1 MTDKPRKID
10 DDELG
15 TIVDTEIRQ
24 SIAYMG
30 GTLSEM
36 RRKAEYYFLG
46 EAKGDLAPPA
56 IEGRSAVVSTDVS
69 DTVLWTL
76 PALMEIFTAGDDVV
90 EFCETNPSHC
100 AEAEQ
105 MTDVCNY
112 VFYQQNPGWEILESW
127 FMDALL
133 QKNGILKVWWDD
145 SIEEVREEYTGLTM
159 AQVTTLLQDPEVEP
173 IEHKEYPDQDALQS
187 MLVQYQA
194 QMQQYQEAAQSGQ
207 LKQGVPPPQQ
217 PDPSQVPT
225 LHDVTC
231 KRSKK
236 KGRVCIEN
244 VPPEEFIMSRRG
256 KSIAD
261 TPFCGHHLP
270 RTLSQLRAQGYE
282 NVDDISSDWN
292 GDLNGERLERWSYD
306 DDMAYTG
313 EGGEISN
320 DPSQRIVW
328 ITECYLQCDYDGD
341 GIAEWRKV
349 VRGGGVTLANEECDG
364 PPFVSITPV
373 RLPHRFFGR
382 SLADLSMPAQ
392 RSKTALLRGLLDNM
406 YLQINGRTWAV
417 DGQVNLDDLLTTRPG
432 QIVRVKNPTAVGA
445 LQQGLADSGGAYQ
458 LLEYVDTMK
467 QDATG
472 VTKYT
477 QGSDADTLNKTKGG
491 LENITQRADMRVKL
505 IARRFAETGMKD
517 LFRLIQK
524 LLSQYQD
531 KAMTIKLRD
540 EWVDVDPRAWRNRY
554 DMTVNV
560 GLGTGDKTQVVQKH
574 MTIGT
579 MQAQGL
585 QIGIATPQNIYA
597 NAVKATKA
605 LGEKNAEA
613 FWTDPSKQPPKP
625 EQPPIELQKI
635 QAQSQADA
643 QLEQQRHQQE
653 LERTQSQQQVEAFK
667 AHLEQQTALREQ
679 QFQAMQADQENR
691 LEAQR
696 DLVRAQLEQETQR
709 MQMEFDAQM
718 EQMRQAMAVE
728 IAHINAANKLE
739 VAEMSAATTL
749 QSAQIS
755 AANAAASDTSEAE

>member
-1 MTDKPRKID
+1 M
-10 DDELG
+10 
-15 TIVDTEIRQ
+15 DT
-24 SIAYMG
+24 
-30 GTLSEM
+30 L
-36 RRKAEYYFLG
+36 
-46 EAKGDLAPPA
+46 D
-56 IEGRSAVVSTDVS
+56 AV
-69 DTVLWTL
+69 
-76 PALMEIFTAGDDVV
+76 
-90 EFCETNPSHC
+90 
-100 AEAEQ
+100 
-105 MTDVCNY
+105 
-112 VFYQQNPGWEILESW
+112 
-127 FMDALL
+127 
-133 QKNGILKVWWDD
+133 
-145 SIEEVREEYTGLTM
+145 
-159 AQVTTLLQDPEVEP
+159 
-173 IEHKEYPDQDALQS
+173 
-187 MLVQYQA
+187 
-194 QMQQYQEAAQSGQ
+194 
-207 LKQGVPPPQQ
+207 Q
-217 PDPSQVPT
+217 P
-225 LHDVTC
+225 
-231 KRSKK
+231 
-236 KGRVCIEN
+236 
-244 VPPEEFIMSRRG
+244 
-256 KSIAD
+256 
-261 TPFCGHHLP
+261 
-270 RTLSQLRAQGYE
+270 
-282 NVDDISSDWN
+282 
-292 GDLNGERLERWSYD
+292 
-306 DDMAYTG
+306 
-313 EGGEISN
+313 
-320 DPSQRIVW
+320 
-328 ITECYLQCDYDGD
+328 
-341 GIAEWRKV
+341 
-349 VRGGGVTLANEECDG
+349 
-364 PPFVSITPV
+364 
-373 RLPHRFFGR
+373 
-382 SLADLSMPAQ
+382 
-392 RSKTALLRGLLDNM
+392 
-406 YLQINGRTWAV
+406 
-417 DGQVNLDDLLTTRPG
+417 
-432 QIVRVKNPTAVGA
+432 
-445 LQQGLADSGGAYQ
+445 LQQGLSDSASAYQ
-458 LLEYVDTMK
+458 ALEAADAAK
-467 QDATG
+467 QDRTG

-728 IAHINAANKLE
+728 IAQINAANKLE

-755 AANAAASDTSEAE
+755 AANAAASETSEAE